1 MHNAADVERAA
12 SEWVARMDRTL
23 SADEAGALDR
33 WLAGDERH
41 REALMRA
48 QAVWKRLDRAQ
59 VFKIAEGERRPQ
71 AVPAARHKALG
82 LYAAGLLAAVA
93 VGSILWMNFASN
105 HLSTTV
111 GEIREVP
118 LVDGSRVTLDTASR
132 IAIDYQPQT
141 RIVRLES
148 GEALFEVAK
157 DPKRPFVVQA
167 GDFRVRAI
175 GTAFL
180 VRRLSP
186 SDVDVTVTRGAVE
199 VWRETE
205 RPVQVV
211 RLKAGSGTSLTGAS
225 IAPPQQLS
233 TTELE
238 RVTEW
243 RSGVVD
249 LNGRTLAQAA
259 AEINRYNRRP
269 VVVADPRLGNERLV
283 GNVSASDPAAFAAAA
298 AAMLDAQVRMDDGR
312 LIIEPV
318 PAQPK

>member
-1 MHNAADVERAA
+1 
-12 SEWVARMDRTL
+12 
-23 SADEAGALDR
+23 
-33 WLAGDERH
+33 
-41 REALMRA
+41 MRA
-48 QAVWKRLDRAQ
+48 QAVWRRLDRAQ
-59 VFKIAEGERRPQ
+59 VFKIAEDERRGPGRKITGDERR
-71 AVPAARHKALG
+71 ARGRAAAAPRPTRS
-82 LYAAGLLAAVA
+82 LYAAALVAIVA
-93 VGSILWMNFASN
+93 VVASILWTHVTST

-132 IAIDYQPQT
+132 IAIDYRPQT

-148 GEALFEVAK
+148 GEALFEVAR

-167 GDFRVRAI
+167 GDVRVRAV

-180 VRRLSP
+180 VRRRSAT
-186 SDVDVTVTRGAVE
+186 DVDVTVTRGAVE
-199 VWRETE
+199 VWRETQ
-205 RPVQVV
+205 RPPEVV

-238 RVTEW
+238 RATEW
-243 RSGVVD
+243 KSGVLD

-259 AEINRYNRRP
+259 AEINRYHRHP
-269 VVVADPRLGNERLV
+269 VVVADPRLGGEKLV

-298 AAMLDAQVRMDDGR
+298 AAMLDAQVRIDDDR
-312 LIIEPV
+312 LIIEPA
-318 PAQPK
+318 PSRPK

>member
-1 MHNAADVERAA
+1 MMHKAAEIEQAA
-12 SEWVARMDRTL
+12 SEWVARTDRGL
-23 SADEAGALDR
+23 SAAEARALDR
-33 WLAGDERH
+33 WLAEDGRH
-41 REALMRA
+41 RQALMRA

-59 VFKIAEGERRPQ
+59 VFKIAEDARRGDAAAARRP
-71 AVPAARHKALG
+71 ALG
-82 LYAAGLLAAVA
+82 LCAAALLAALAAAAIVR
-93 VGSILWMNFASN
+93 MNFAST
-105 HLSTTV
+105 HLSTAV

-132 IAIDYQPQT
+132 IAIDYRRET

-157 DPKRPFVVQA
+157 DPKRPFIVQA
-167 GDFRVRAI
+167 GEVRVRAI

-180 VRRLSP
+180 VRRRSP

-199 VWRETE
+199 VWRETQ

-211 RLKAGSGTSLTGAS
+211 QLKAGSGTSLTSAS

-233 TTELE
+233 TTELG
-238 RVTEW
+238 RVTGW
-243 RSGVVD
+243 KSGVVD

-259 AEINRYNRRP
+259 AEINRYNRHP
-269 VVVADPRLGNERLV
+269 VVVADPRLGSERLV

-298 AAMLDAQVRMDDGR
+298 AAMLDAQVRIDDDR
-312 LIIEPV
+312 LIIEPA
-318 PAQPK
+318 PAGPK